1 MPAKASPAKASPA
14 KAPALAPQSIRWQHN
29 FPVLLRL
36 RQFLLAA
43 LVAGPALSAAAPAPA
58 APAPAAAAAP
68 APAGTGRM
76 LQQLESGD
84 WILQAEALH
93 YLRKH
98 RVMGGVRATG
108 ALLANETARPWIR
121 GRALVTL
128 SALENKVPAEFEKW
142 LSHARPELRAA
153 AAEVLEEEGG
163 DQAAAWLQTLL
174 KDPDETVRYQA
185 AATHAR
191 RSKEAAWAVVDPLT
205 AEGTAGPARLAARA
219 LAWTGTDAALQ
230 RLAALMAKPEQ
241 LSKCLQGIRDIPSP
255 HLVPLILAARAV
267 LPEGEERLHGLI
279 LTDLQHRDKKDLV
292 AGLGK
297 FIEAGGDQNIRT
309 AARVMTLLAPA
320 PELGEPLRTALA
332 KVTDT
337 KTIEAGMIALGIPAI
352 EPARHV
358 DYFTQRLGHA
368 DPAIRA
374 LAIRCLAHCEGVNLF
389 EILKPKMADENV
401 PVVIAALGA
410 LLRSP
415 PANAPRGTLVTYLQ
429 SPIGSAD
436 NAVRAL
442 ANEVLAHAGS
452 SDDYQPALATL
463 SGLLRGKDDE
473 LRAAAAKALGE
484 LAPSG
489 EVGDLVSMQGYLA
502 KWTIIGTFLNDDK
515 NSGFQE
521 VFPPEKAIDFEA
533 SYPSQFVWAGVQG
546 GVEGT
551 GDNQPIDREVAWSKV
566 NVDQADGRLL
576 MAANL
581 PPPGSLSIGYAVSD
595 VTLENEREVT
605 LAIDGDDGFRVWLN
619 GAVIGEQMATPDPKT
634 GLSVASVAGVKV
646 PLKQGSNRFL
656 VKSSNITG
664 PWWVRI
670 RVTDADGN
678 PVDFHA
684 PKP

>member
-1 MPAKASPAKASPA
+1 
-14 KAPALAPQSIRWQHN
+14 
-29 FPVLLRL
+29 
-36 RQFLLAA
+36 
-43 LVAGPALSAAAPAPA
+43 
-58 APAPAAAAAP
+58 
-68 APAGTGRM
+68 M

-93 YLRKH
+93 YFAKH
-98 RVMGGVRATG
+98 RVMDGARATG
-108 ALLANETARPWIR
+108 ALLANEKAGPWIR

-142 LSHARPELRAA
+142 LSHAKPELRAA
-153 AAEVLEEEGG
+153 AAEVLEVQGG

-174 KDPDETVRYQA
+174 KDADETVRYQA

-205 AEGTAGPARLAARA
+205 AEGTRSPARLAARA

-230 RLAALMAKPEQ
+230 RLGVLMAKPDQ
-241 LSKCLQGIRDIPSP
+241 LSKCLQGIRDILSP
-255 HLVPLILAARAV
+255 KIVPLILAARAV
-267 LPEGEERLHGLI
+267 LPDGEERLHGLI
-279 LTDLQHRDKKDLV
+279 LTDLQLRDKKDLV

-320 PELGEPLRTALA
+320 PELGEPLRNALT
-332 KVTDT
+332 KVMDT

-352 EPARHV
+352 EPARHLE
-358 DYFTQRLGHA
+358 FLTKQLGHA

-389 EILKPKMADENV
+389 EILHPKMADENV
-401 PVVIAALGA
+401 PVVTAALGA

-429 SPIGSAD
+429 APIGSAD
-436 NAVRAL
+436 NTVRAL

-463 SGLLRGKDDE
+463 SGLLKGKDDD
-473 LRAAAAKALGE
+473 LRSSAAKALGE

-489 EVGDLVSMQGYLA
+489 EIGDLVSIQGYLA

-533 SYPSQFVWAGVQG
+533 KYQAKFVWAGVQG
-546 GVEGT
+546 GVEGA
-551 GDNQPIDREVAWSKV
+551 GDAKPIDREVAWTKV
-566 NVDQADGRLL
+566 SVDQADGRLL

-581 PPPGSLSIGYAVSD
+581 PPPGSLSVGYAVAD
-595 VTLENEREVT
+595 AALEKEREVT
-605 LAIDGDDGFRVWLN
+605 LTIDGDDGFRVWLN
-619 GAVIGEQMATPDPKT
+619 GAVIAEQMATPDPKT
-634 GLSVASVAGVKV
+634 KLTVASVPGLKVK
-646 PLKQGSNRFL
+646 LKQGSNRFL

-664 PWWVRI
+664 PWWVRV
-670 RVTDADGN
+670 RATDADGN
-678 PVDFHA
+678 PLDLRA
-684 PKP
+684 PKQ